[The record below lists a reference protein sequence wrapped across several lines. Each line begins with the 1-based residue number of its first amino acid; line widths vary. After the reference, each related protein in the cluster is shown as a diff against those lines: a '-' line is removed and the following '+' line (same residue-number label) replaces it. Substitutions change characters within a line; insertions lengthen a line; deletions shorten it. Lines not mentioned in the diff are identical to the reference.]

1 MLVHAHF
8 RYRTFFARHLY
19 RDNLLRQNAILLRP
33 RGALLAAQGKC
44 VLIGTAYI

>member
-1 MLVHAHF
+1 MLVYAHF
-8 RYRTFFARHLY
+8 RYRAFFPRYLY
-19 RDNLLRQNAILLRP
+19 RDYLLRQNAILLRP